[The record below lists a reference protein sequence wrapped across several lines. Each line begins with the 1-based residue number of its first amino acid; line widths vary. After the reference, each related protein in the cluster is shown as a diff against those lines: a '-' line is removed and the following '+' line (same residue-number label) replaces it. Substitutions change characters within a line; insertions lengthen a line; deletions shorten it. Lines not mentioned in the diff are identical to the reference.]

1 MQLRATRL
9 TCIAHAARRA
19 VAPAFTPTLLFA
31 SGEQGAWYDPSD
43 MSTLFQD
50 SAGTTPV
57 TAVEQPVGRML
68 DKSGRGNHATQA
80 TAINRPVLSA
90 RVNLLTKT
98 EQFDDAIW
106 LKARSA
112 AANTTA
118 TTDPLGGNTAD
129 KLTEDTQTGA
139 HYVAN
144 PSGSFMATA
153 VSYTFSCAI
162 KAAERTFAA
171 LGTGEL
177 GAETG
182 FPAAGIAI
190 NLTTGA
196 VTATNGTFSAS
207 SVTSLG
213 NGWWRCSITVLG
225 TTSTGRFW
233 VAMAQNGSS
242 ADISAI
248 GYTGDSTSGIYIW
261 GADLRPSNDGVGLP
275 PYQRVNTA
283 TDYDTAG
290 FPLYLRFNG
299 TNSWMQT
306 ASVNFTGTDKMTVW
320 AGVRKLNSGTPNQ
333 IVSVSDVDNTT
344 TAKFQLFADTT
355 TSGAARWISAGLP
368 NGNASSISSSILTPA
383 PVTVVFTATG
393 DISAPRNEIFVNGVS
408 GGVNTF
414 DQGSGNHA
422 NLPIYIGAG
431 PATPRYLNGR
441 LYPLIIR
448 GAQSTTDQITQTE
461 TWVNGKTRAYQ

>member
-1 MQLRATRL
+1 
-9 TCIAHAARRA
+9 
-19 VAPAFTPTLLFA
+19 
-31 SGEQGAWYDPSD
+31 
-43 MSTLFQD
+43 
-50 SAGTTPV
+50 
-57 TAVEQPVGRML
+57 
-68 DKSGRGNHATQA
+68 
-80 TAINRPVLSA
+80 
-90 RVNLLTKT
+90 VNLLTKT

-275 PYQRVNTA
+275 PYQYVNTP
-283 TDYDTAG
+283 TDYDSG
-290 FPLYLRFNG
+290 PEWPRYLRFDG
-299 TNSWMQT
+299 IDDGM
-306 ASVNFTGTDKMTVW
+306 VTGTITPGADKAQVF
-320 AGVRKLNSGTPNQ
+320 AGVRKLSDAAAGMLVELTSGTGNGRFYVSAPDGASSNYGFSLTGAAATERRSSAYAAPTSNVLSCTFDFAEGSTANEKIRPRVNGAVG
-333 IVSVSDVDNTT
+333 IVSSSVADPDG
-344 TAKFQLFADTT
+344 TAFLAAPLFIGRRG
-355 TSGAARWISAGLP
+355 GASLP
-368 NGNASSISSSILTPA
+368 FS
-383 PVTVVFTATG
+383 
-393 DISAPRNEIFVNGVS
+393 
-408 GGVNTF
+408 
-414 DQGSGNHA
+414 
-422 NLPIYIGAG
+422 
-431 PATPRYLNGR
+431 GR
-441 LYPLIIR
+441 LYPLIVR
-448 GAQSTTDQITQTE
+448 FGPTLTAEQIAQTE
-461 TWVNGKTRAYQ
+461 TWVNGKTRAYA